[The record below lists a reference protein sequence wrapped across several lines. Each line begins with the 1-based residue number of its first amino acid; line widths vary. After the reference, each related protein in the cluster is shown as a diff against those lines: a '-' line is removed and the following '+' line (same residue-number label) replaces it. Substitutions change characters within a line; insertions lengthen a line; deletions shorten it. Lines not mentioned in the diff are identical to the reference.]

1 MKRVR
6 VFAFC
11 LNWAENQIARKKECR
26 KEQWKTCL
34 GEPSVWYCAGRQ
46 FSGDGQLCKKV
57 ESQSQSQGGIVESTL
72 QTGAF
77 DRKNLGRIR
86 CTHDKRAL
94 LNEPLAL
101 VAGLGRLVL
110 ALSIR
115 IYGRTK
121 RDFTYSQL
129 SRLAY
134 WSLFVEILK
143 HCSRKAKRLVGLV
156 RAEFLP
162 KLALTS
168 GPTCRCPVNWLLSW
182 EWGRGLR
189 NC

>member
-11 LNWAENQIARKKECR
+11 LNWAKNQIARRKECR
-26 KEQWKTCL
+26 KEQWTTCL
-34 GEPSVWYCAGRQ
+34 GEPLVWYCAGRQ

-57 ESQSQSQGGIVESTL
+57 ESQSQSQGGMSNL

-77 DRKNLGRIR
+77 NRKNFGRIR

-94 LNEPLAL
+94 LNKPLAL
-101 VAGLGRLVL
+101 VDGLGRLVL

-121 RDFTYSQL
+121 RDFTYGQL

-134 WSLFVEILK
+134 WSLILF
-143 HCSRKAKRLVGLV
+143 ARL
-156 RAEFLP
+156 RFSNIA
-162 KLALTS
+162 
-168 GPTCRCPVNWLLSW
+168 
-182 EWGRGLR
+182 R
-189 NC
+189 NRRND